1 MRVAPQQGAPPI
13 PSGLDARE
21 THYKRPLMIT
31 VITRFPLPVGVP
43 AAQIRAGYEHVAP
56 AFRNI
61 PGLIRKQFLLSPDG
75 RTGGGV
81 YLWSDEAAA
90 RAFMEGKV
98 APMIREKFKV
108 EPQIEYFESPVI
120 VEG

>member
-1 MRVAPQQGAPPI
+1 
-13 PSGLDARE
+13 
-21 THYKRPLMIT
+21 MIT